1 MDIKAIQTYLQECR
15 LDGWLMAD
23 FHGRNDIAISFLRID
38 AMLTRRAFY
47 FIPAAGKPTA
57 LVNKVEKIYFEDLD
71 GNLIAYSGYKKLE
84 EELAKLLDGAS
95 RVAMEYS
102 PAGRLPYIG
111 LVDAGTIELVRSFGV
126 EVVSSADLVGNFQA
140 RLDSDQIASHRT
152 AVSNVLEIK
161 DRAFE
166 YIKEA
171 LEEDRKVTEYD
182 VVQFIMQ
189 QFENFEMAPDH
200 APICAVD
207 GNAGNPHYEPTPER
221 TAAIKKNQLILIDL
235 WGALKKPRA
244 VVADITWMA
253 FSGTADQIPN
263 RYAKVFNVLHEAR
276 LAAVEFAKATF
287 GNNPLYGADID
298 NACRQV
304 VVEAGYGDYFVH
316 RTGHSITTNTHGSGP
331 NIDDLETED
340 RRELKPGHLFSV
352 EPGIYMDDCGF
363 RTEIDV
369 LITENGPEITTLPLQ
384 TEIRPLF

>member
-1 MDIKAIQTYLQECR
+1 MDIKAIQTCLQESG

-23 FHGRNDIAISFLRID
+23 FHGRNDIAISFLRLD

-47 FIPAAGKPTA
+47 FIPANGKPTA
-57 LVNKVEKIYFEDLD
+57 LVNKVEKIYFEELD
-71 GNLIAYSGYKKLE
+71 GHLIAYSGYKKLE
-84 EELAKLLDGAS
+84 EELAKLLDGAAK
-95 RVAMEYS
+95 VAMEYS
-102 PAGRLPYIG
+102 PSGRLPYIG
-111 LVDAGTIELVRSFGV
+111 LVDAGTIELVRSFGI
-126 EVVSSADLVGNFQA
+126 EVVSSADLVANFQA
-140 RLDSDQIASHRT
+140 RLDNDQIASHRT

-166 YIKEA
+166 FIKEA
-171 LEEDRKVTEYD
+171 LEEERKVTEYD

-207 GNAGNPHYEPTPER
+207 GNAGNPHYEPTSEK
-221 TAAIKKNQLILIDL
+221 TATIKKNQLILIDL
-235 WGALKKPRA
+235 WGALKKERS

-253 FSGTADQIPN
+253 YSGTADQIPDK
-263 RYAKVFNVLHEAR
+263 YSEIFNVLHEAR
-276 LAAVEFAKATF
+276 LAAVNYAKETF
-287 GNNPLYGADID
+287 GNEPLYGADID

-304 VVEAGYGDYFVH
+304 VIEAGYGDYFVH

-340 RRELKPGHLFSV
+340 RRELMPGHLFSV

-369 LITENGPEITTLPLQ
+369 LITESGPEITTLPLQ